1 MCLVAFYWDAERGRL
16 VLISNRDELFARP
29 TAQACWDGDG
39 EVVCGRDLVA
49 GGTWLGV
56 TRGGLASLDTGATQI
71 RATHFF
77 RKVPGPPRLRM
88 SRQGL
93 HKPHSGARHGPQRP
107 HADERARFFGGASA
121 IRTEELHI
129 AVGELV
135 VWLGSVAQEKRIRL
149 LVPHKWCPQRSR
161 RC

>member
-1 MCLVAFYWDAERGRL
+1 MTRSPAG
-16 VLISNRDELFARP
+16 
-29 TAQACWDGDG
+29 AQ
-39 EVVCGRDLVA
+39 R
-49 GGTWLGV
+49 GGTQLRSRCCSFQTSRSSGCDSCPNSGSGVFGGGDDRGGVGV
-56 TRGGLASLDTGATQI
+56 TRGGLASLDTGAAQI

-121 IRTEELHI
+121 MVFTESFTALLESLF
-129 AVGELV
+129 
-135 VWLGSVAQEKRIRL
+135 WLGSVPRKKTSCWSRTNGAHSNRAGL
-149 LVPHKWCPQRSR
+149 LEF
-161 RC
+161 